1 MAETNI
7 VPDSTGTSN
16 WTIYPSGTAHAAV
29 DEGTTLGGYTPND
42 ADYVYAQTASYN
54 ITLGFGNTPAD
65 ANEIT
70 SIVLNTRAK
79 IDDGAGTARIEVKLY
94 HSTSTQI
101 GSTQYIT
108 GANLGGYGTLGEYA
122 LTWSSLSL
130 TKTQADSL
138 TVKYTL
144 LAS

>member
-1 MAETNI
+1 MAETNV
-7 VPDSTGTSN
+7 VPDSTGTN
-16 WTIYPSGTAHAAV
+16 DWTIYPSGTAHAAL
-29 DEGTTLGGYTPND
+29 DEGTTLGGGTPND
-42 ADYVYAQTASYN
+42 SDYIYAQAAN
-54 ITLGFGNTPAD
+54 DDVTLGFGNTPAD
-65 ANEIT
+65 ANLIT
-70 SIVLNTRAK
+70 SITLNTRAK
-79 IDDGAGTARIEVKLY
+79 IDDGNGTARIEVKLY

-122 LTWSSLSL
+122 LTWSSLTL

-144 LAS
+144 LSS